1 MRHGSIHPIMDNYL
15 RMPDFRKLF
24 KSYLLPFIVFVL
36 LLLSIKIV
44 SAGEVSV
51 VVRLGKVTG
60 RVLDPGAHLI
70 IPVIENTKSYNTK
83 KIIYETSTIDKQK
96 VSEADYKDYPV
107 DTNTEDGQQVNIF
120 YTVRFNVDPTKA
132 DWIAQNIGS
141 EIALVE
147 KIVKTESRIWARNV
161 PRRFSAH
168 TLYTGDGSIKVQN
181 EIFDALKPT
190 FEENGLILDSV
201 GIREIQFT
209 DQYISAI
216 ETKQIEAVKVE
227 TEKNIAE
234 QAKHQK
240 EARITQA
247 QGEAEEQRLQRLTL
261 DAQVLQKISLDNQ
274 KLFIEKW
281 NGTMPKIVGSEDM
294 LFDVSKIVE

>member
-1 MRHGSIHPIMDNYL
+1 MDTYL
-15 RMPDFRKLF
+15 RMPDFRKFF
-24 KSYLLPFIVFVL
+24 KSYFAPVIIIVLFI
-36 LLLSIKIV
+36 LSIRVI

-51 VVRLGKVTG
+51 VTRFGRVTG

-70 IPVIENTKSYNTK
+70 IPIVESAKSYNTK
-83 KIIYETSTIDKQK
+83 KIIYETSTVEKQK
-96 VSEADYKDYPV
+96 ASEADYKDYPV

-132 DWIAQNIGS
+132 AWIAQNIGS
-141 EIALVE
+141 EVALVE
-147 KIVKTESRIWARNV
+147 KVVKTESRIWARNV

-168 TLYTGDGSIKVQN
+168 MLYTGDGSIKVQN

-227 TEKNIAE
+227 TEQNIAE

-240 EARITQA
+240 DARITQA
-247 QGEAEEQRLQRLTL
+247 QGEAEEQRLQRTTL
-261 DAQVLQKISLDNQ
+261 DSQVLQKISLDNQ

-281 NGTMPKIVGSEDM
+281 NGVMPKIIGSEDM

>member
-1 MRHGSIHPIMDNYL
+1 METY
-15 RMPDFRKLF
+15 FRTVNIKKLF
-24 KSYLLPFIVFVL
+24 QSIFIPFIVFVL
-36 LLLSIKIV
+36 LLLSIRII

-51 VVRLGKVTG
+51 VTRFGKVTG

-70 IPVIENTKSYNTK
+70 IPFIESTKSYNTK
-83 KIIYETSTIDKQK
+83 KIIYETSTVEKQK
-96 VSEADYKDYPV
+96 VSDADYKDYPV

-132 DWIAQNIGS
+132 AWIAQNIGS

-161 PRRFSAH
+161 PRRFSAN
-168 TLYTGDGSIKVQN
+168 TLYTGDGSIQVQN

-190 FEENGLILDSV
+190 FEENGLVLDSV

-227 TEKNIAE
+227 TEENIAE

-240 EARITQA
+240 DARITQA

-281 NGTMPKIVGSEDM
+281 DGTMPKIIGSEDM